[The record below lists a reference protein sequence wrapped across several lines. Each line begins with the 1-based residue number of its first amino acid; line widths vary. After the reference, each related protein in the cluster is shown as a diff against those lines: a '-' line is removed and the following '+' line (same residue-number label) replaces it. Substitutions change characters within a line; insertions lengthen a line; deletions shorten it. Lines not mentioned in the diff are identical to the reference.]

1 VSVAAY
7 RPGTQAITVVD
18 DDQMTHLYASGWI
31 TLAEHQAN
39 EAAAADAAAQASK
52 TAPSGKDK

>member
-7 RPGTQAITVVD
+7 HPGTQAVQVVD

-39 EAAAADAAAQASK
+39 EAAAAEAASQASK
-52 TAPSGKDK
+52 TASSGKDK

>member
-7 RPGTQAITVVD
+7 HPGTQAITVVD

-39 EAAAADAAAQASK
+39 EAAAAAAAEQASK